1 MRYVLGA
8 MLTLALILAVIGSV
22 RAGTGT
28 PFFAASDGRTVA
40 CSL

>member
-28 PFFAASDGRTVA
+28 PFAASDGRTVA